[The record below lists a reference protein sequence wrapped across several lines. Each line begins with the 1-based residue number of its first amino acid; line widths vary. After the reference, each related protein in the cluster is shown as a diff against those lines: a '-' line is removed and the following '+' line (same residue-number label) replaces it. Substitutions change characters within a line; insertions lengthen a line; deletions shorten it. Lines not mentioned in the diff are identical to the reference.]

1 MITRGLRE
9 IQSLS
14 KFSWQLDTKC
24 SIPKTDI
31 KTFLFEPINERRV
44 FEIILSSGRVGGGGA
59 RNMKSMWPSLAA
71 IFFMTY
77 LYRAGGGGHGPL
89 GTPWIHYCKIPQ
101 VPFAFEI

>member
-24 SIPKTDI
+24 SIRKTDI

-44 FEIILSSGRVGGGGA
+44 FEIILSSGRMGGGGKKYEIYVAAKGGHLFYDLFVQGSGGGGA
-59 RNMKSMWPSLAA
+59 WPP
-71 IFFMTY
+71 
-77 LYRAGGGGHGPL
+77 RHPL
-89 GTPWIHYCKIPQ
+89 DPLL
-101 VPFAFEI
+101 